1 MSFDPTVF
9 MNETYT
15 EANDTKITPCPVGEY
30 LAVAA
35 KVDTKTW
42 ASRDGSKSGV
52 KLEILWE
59 IDDANVKELLGRDK
73 VTSRQNIM
81 LDLNEAGTGLDL
93 SKGKNV
99 GLGRLREALDLNTPG
114 EAFSFAMI
122 EGRLAKVSVSHRIDG
137 EDIYDE
143 VKKVAKPA

>member
-1 MSFDPTVF
+1 MSFDPNTF
-9 MNETYT
+9 LNTTYE

-30 LAVAA
+30 LAVAS
-35 KVDTKTW
+35 KVDAKTW

-59 IDDANVKELLGRDK
+59 IDDANVKQLLGRDK

-93 SKGKNV
+93 GKGKNV
-99 GLGRLREALDLNTPG
+99 GLGRHSCPCL
-114 EAFSFAMI
+114 S
-122 EGRLAKVSVSHRIDG
+122 
-137 EDIYDE
+137 
-143 VKKVAKPA
+143 

>member
-1 MSFDPTVF
+1 MSFDPNTF
-9 MNETYT
+9 LNTIYE

-30 LAVAA
+30 LAVAS
-35 KVDTKTW
+35 KVEPKSW

-59 IDDANVKELLGRDK
+59 IDDANVKQLLGRDK

-93 SKGKNV
+93 GKGKNV

-114 EAFSFAMI
+114 QSFAFSMI
-122 EGRLAKVSVSHRIDG
+122 EGRLAKVMVSHRVDG